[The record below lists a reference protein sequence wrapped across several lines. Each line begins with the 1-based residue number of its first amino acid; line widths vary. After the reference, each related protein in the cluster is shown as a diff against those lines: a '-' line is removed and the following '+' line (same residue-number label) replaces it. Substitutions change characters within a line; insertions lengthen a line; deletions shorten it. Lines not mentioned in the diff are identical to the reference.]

1 MTTPSPRRQAEL
13 RLLVGFC
20 LLLASVVSFAQRS
33 GKPNAPRAGP
43 EHRIP
48 GWILADV
55 ESLPGSHSVSLS
67 WVASVSQVVGYDVY
81 RGSKSGGPYSKI
93 NSLVNTTTSYTD
105 TNVTGGIT
113 YYYVVTSVNAS
124 GEQSNFSNQATA
136 VIP

>member
-1 MTTPSPRRQAEL
+1 M
-13 RLLVGFC
+13 
-20 LLLASVVSFAQRS
+20 
-33 GKPNAPRAGP
+33 AGP
-43 EHRIP
+43 EHRIA

-55 ESLPGSHSVSLS
+55 EALSGSHSVSLS
-67 WVASVSQVVGYDVY
+67 WVASVSQVVGYDVF

-113 YYYVVTSVNAS
+113 YYYVVTSVNTS
-124 GEQSNFSNQATA
+124 GEQSNFSNQAKA